1 MANEKDFL
9 GKGLRFPVSIN
20 LNGGVSSSQL
30 EENVRQS
37 LFVILGTAPG
47 ERLNRPIFGCRIH
60 DLMFAPNNAMTA
72 ARAEVYCEEAIY
84 KFEPRVEKVTCSAR
98 ANADE
103 PNRLDIRIEYVIAG
117 KNDKRNLVFP
127 FYLKNE
133 EDEAPEGPSAQNGHS
148 GPGGPGKSG
157 KTDLDNV

>member
-37 LFVILGTAPG
+37 LFIILGTAPG
-47 ERLNRPIFGCRIH
+47 ERLNRPRFGCRIH
-60 DLMFAPNNAMTA
+60 DLMFAPNNSITA
-72 ARAEVYCEEAIY
+72 ALAEVYCEEAIY
-84 KFEPRVEKVTCSAR
+84 KFEPRVGKVACR
-98 ANADE
+98 AQPNPDE

-117 KNDKRNLVFP
+117 KNDTRNLVYP
-127 FYLKNE
+127 FYLKTE
-133 EDEAPEGPSAQNGHS
+133 EEAPESPNGQSA
-148 GPGGPGKSG
+148 K
-157 KTDLDNV
+157 DLDNV

>member
-1 MANEKDFL
+1 MSNEKDFL

-47 ERLNRPIFGCRIH
+47 ERLNRPRYGCRIH
-60 DLMFAPNNAMTA
+60 DLMFAPNSPMTA

-84 KFEPRVEKVTCSAR
+84 KFEPRIEKVTCV
-98 ANADE
+98 ANANPDE
-103 PNRLDIRIEYVIAG
+103 PNRLDIRIEYVISG
-117 KNDKRNLVFP
+117 KNAPRNLVYP
-127 FYLKNE
+127 FYLKAE
-133 EDEAPEGPSAQNGHS
+133 EDEPAEPNGNNGAPNG
-148 GPGGPGKSG
+148 
-157 KTDLDNV
+157 

>member
-1 MANEKDFL
+1 MPDNRDFL
-9 GKGLRFPVSIN
+9 GKGFRFPVSLN
-20 LNGGVSSSQL
+20 LNGGVSTSAL

-37 LFVILGTAPG
+37 IFIILGTAPG
-47 ERLNRPIFGCRIH
+47 ERINRPQFGCRIH
-60 DLMFAPNNAMTA
+60 DLMFAPNNPLTA

-84 KFEPRVEKVTCSAR
+84 KYEPRVAKVKCMAQ

-127 FYLKNE
+127 YYLRAQD
-133 EDEAPEGPSAQNGHS
+133 EDDAGDAGD
-148 GPGGPGKSG
+148 PGKA
-157 KTDLDNV
+157 

>member
-30 EENVRQS
+30 EENVRQA

-47 ERLNRPIFGCRIH
+47 ERVTRPRFGCQIH
-60 DLMFAPNNAMTA
+60 DLMFAPNNPMTW
-72 ARAEVYCEEAIY
+72 ARARVYCEEAIY
-84 KFEPRVEKVTCSAR
+84 KYEPRVEKVSCETR
-98 ANADE
+98 QNPDE

-127 FYLKNE
+127 FYLRTE
-133 EDEAPEGPSAQNGHS
+133 EDEIESLVAEAAAEARGTNGA
-148 GPGGPGKSG
+148 G
-157 KTDLDNV
+157 NV

>member
-20 LNGGVSSSQL
+20 LNGGVSTSQL

-47 ERLNRPIFGCRIH
+47 ERLARPAFGCQIH
-60 DLMFAPNNAMTA
+60 DLMFAPNNPITA

-84 KFEPRVEKVTCSAR
+84 KFEPRVEKVSCR
-98 ANADE
+98 AQAHPDQ

-117 KNDKRNLVFP
+117 KNDKRNLVYP
-127 FYLKNE
+127 FYLKSE
-133 EDEAPEGPSAQNGHS
+133 EDEPELLSGNS
-148 GPGGPGKSG
+148 GPNGINGVNHG
-157 KTDLDNV
+157 

>member
-20 LNGGVSSSQL
+20 LNGGVSTSQL

-47 ERLNRPIFGCRIH
+47 ERLNRPMFGCRIH
-60 DLMFAPNNAMTA
+60 DLMFAPNNTVTA

-84 KFEPRVEKVTCSAR
+84 KFEPRVERVVSTAQ
-98 ANADE
+98 ANPDE

-127 FYLKNE
+127 FYLKPE
-133 EDEAPEGPSAQNGHS
+133 DVDEAAPQNGVDATAS
-148 GPGGPGKSG
+148 
-157 KTDLDNV
+157 LENV